1 MHEGMSKATRV
12 TVTLDPQVAEWA
24 KQAADQQNR
33 SLSSVIN
40 ASLRTALVHES
51 LAKLTVDEDAE
62 RAAAYDDLNITEAA
76 ETDARRNRGAA

>member
-1 MHEGMSKATRV
+1 MSKATRV